1 MGRLNRK
8 LSEVLSNTVIVFSI
22 FAVMDNV
29 EGNNEA
35 LGQSYQNTNSPS
47 AGHSHCSG
55 HPPSLTRRK
64 SWYTHD
70 MKDKLLRQLKFF
82 FMGPHEKIRAKR
94 RIPWKLMI
102 QIAKIVLV
110 TAQVGLI
117 FLEEFGTK

>member
-1 MGRLNRK
+1 
-8 LSEVLSNTVIVFSI
+8 
-22 FAVMDNV
+22 MDNV

-117 FLEEFGTK
+117 FLEELGTKLRELEWEN